1 MSGRHRIV
9 LGRYADAADGA
20 ARRSA
25 ASWSCS
31 TVRSGDYE
39 RMVAAAVER
48 VRRHFGRRNRARG
61 NKYAKVAY
69 AYFKRRGWRKTG
81 LSQSSF
87 FHALK
92 KVKDFFEADKHWAG
106 LTNRRRSRRRR
117 LE

>member
-81 LSQSSF
+81 LPQSSF

-106 LTNRRRSRRRR
+106 LTNRRRSRGRG

>member
-25 ASWSCS
+25 ASWGRGA
-31 TVRSGDYE
+31 VRSGDYE
-39 RMVAAAVER
+39 RMAAAAVER
-48 VRRHFGRRNRARG
+48 VRRHFGRRSKTMG
-61 NKYAKVAY
+61 DKYAKVAY
-69 AYFKRRGWRKTG
+69 AYFKRRSWHKTG
-81 LSQSSF
+81 LPQSSF

-106 LTNRRRSRRRR
+106 LTNRRRRRGRR